1 MKLGKTDGSRR
12 RLALRK
18 ESLRRLDV
26 RALDRV
32 GGGKQAQPAGDFDL
46 AEYLRRCMG
55 TNYYDTIVCGY

>member
-1 MKLGKTDGSRR
+1 MKLSKTDGSRR

-18 ESLRRLDV
+18 ESLRRLDD
-26 RALDRV
+26 RALDQV
-32 GGGKQAQPAGDFDL
+32 GGGFDL